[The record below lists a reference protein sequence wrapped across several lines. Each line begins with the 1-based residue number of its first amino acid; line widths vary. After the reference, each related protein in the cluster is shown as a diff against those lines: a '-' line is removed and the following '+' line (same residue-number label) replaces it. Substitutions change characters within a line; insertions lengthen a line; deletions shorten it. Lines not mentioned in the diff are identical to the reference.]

1 MKRLLSLLLTFCLTA
16 SLLPAQVQAAEIASG
31 SGLDTLGIRQIS
43 EKEYAMTPDVKEYE
57 WILNNGALTQ
67 QMMGHVME
75 VKVGEGSTASIA
87 AGYSDDDIE
96 TIKTGR
102 NWAMTETT
110 KQAQSMQ
117 TRRATNVV
125 GAINAGGYD
134 MSNGRPSGAF
144 IMSGTQINAPT
155 NTTFWIDASGNA
167 HITSAQ
173 ECSTAFAAGNV
184 LEAVASFG
192 DIFVDGHARSDLDN
206 STRASRTAIGIK
218 ADGTVVMFMVDGR
231 QAPYSVGMTMA
242 EVAAS
247 MEDLG
252 CVQAINLDGGGSST
266 FATQR
271 EGEPESSTAGLTLR
285 CRPSDGYERKV
296 SNTIMVLSAA
306 KPTGQFDHAVVT
318 PNNEVYTPGSTV
330 QFTATGIDA
339 AGGKADIPAG
349 ASWAVLSGNGH
360 IDANGLYTAAG
371 TCDEVEVGLKAG
383 GQIIGQTKIQ
393 VQWPDKLGF
402 TNNSVSIDFGEE
414 SDLTFKPTWQ
424 GREVNYKD
432 GDFAWSISENGL
444 SYKHTVALEQYY
456 TPFWQAAS
464 VRWAQLYLPL
474 TGTEKIGDELH
485 LIYKYDSD
493 VLYDSVYIESGRTI
507 TTIPDGSVQV
517 EETLKHKTATMYSM
531 ADPTQVVKADVTEN
545 FEVASLSDGK
555 AYGIR
560 NLNAENT
567 FTFSLG
573 KFNNNKFTADEDT
586 SLRGTIHVALANDSD
601 VNGCKTLVIG
611 ASFRSGSAHNGNHP
625 CYGNWH

>member
-1 MKRLLSLLLTFCLTA
+1 MKRLLSLLLAFCLTA

-57 WILNNGALTQ
+57 WILNNSSLTQ

-75 VKVGEGSTASIA
+75 VKVGGNSTASIA
-87 AGYSDDDIE
+87 VGYGDDNIE
-96 TIKTGR
+96 TIASGR

-110 KQAQSMQ
+110 LQAQSMQ
-117 TRRATNVV
+117 TRRGTNVV

-144 IMSGTQINAPT
+144 IMSGTQINPPT
-155 NTTFWIDASGNA
+155 GTTFWIDKDGNA
-167 HITSAQ
+167 HITDAQ
-173 ECSTAFAAGNV
+173 KCNAALAEGNV
-184 LEAVASFG
+184 REAVAGFG
-192 DIFVDGHARSDLDN
+192 DIFENGHARSGLDN

-242 EVAAS
+242 EVAAA

-252 CVQAINLDGGGSST
+252 CEQAVNLDGGGSST

-271 EGEPESSTAGLTLR
+271 EGEPENSTSAGLTLR

-296 SNTIMVLSAA
+296 SNTVMVLSAA

-318 PNNEVYTPGSTV
+318 PNDEVYTPGSTV

-371 TCDEVEVGLKAG
+371 TCGEVEVGLKAG

-444 SYKHTVALEQYY
+444 SYKHTVAL
-456 TPFWQAAS
+456 
-464 VRWAQLYLPL
+464 
-474 TGTEKIGDELH
+474 
-485 LIYKYDSD
+485 
-493 VLYDSVYIESGRTI
+493 
-507 TTIPDGSVQV
+507 
-517 EETLKHKTATMYSM
+517 
-531 ADPTQVVKADVTEN
+531 
-545 FEVASLSDGK
+545 
-555 AYGIR
+555 
-560 NLNAENT
+560 
-567 FTFSLG
+567 
-573 KFNNNKFTADEDT
+573 
-586 SLRGTIHVALANDSD
+586 
-601 VNGCKTLVIG
+601 
-611 ASFRSGSAHNGNHP
+611 
-625 CYGNWH
+625 